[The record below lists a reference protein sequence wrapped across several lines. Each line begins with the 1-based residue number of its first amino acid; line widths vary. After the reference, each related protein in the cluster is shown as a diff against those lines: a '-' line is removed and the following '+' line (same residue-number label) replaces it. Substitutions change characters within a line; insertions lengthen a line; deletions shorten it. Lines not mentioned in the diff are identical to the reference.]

1 MHCGSARRG
10 CSSEV
15 TELTAESD
23 RGQECSSRVLH
34 PGTSGCQL
42 REAGIECQADAVT
55 EERCLEVVPGGS
67 RFAGDTGLELA
78 SCLLMSDL

>member
-1 MHCGSARRG
+1 M
-10 CSSEV
+10 
-15 TELTAESD
+15 
-23 RGQECSSRVLH
+23 LH
-34 PGTSGCQL
+34 PGTSGCRL